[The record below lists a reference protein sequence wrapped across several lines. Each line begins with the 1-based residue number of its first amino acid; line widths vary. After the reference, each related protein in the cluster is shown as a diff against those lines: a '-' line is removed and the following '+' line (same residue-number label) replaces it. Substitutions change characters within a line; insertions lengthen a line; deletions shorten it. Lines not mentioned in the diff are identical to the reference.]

1 MGRGDIKS
9 KKGKRTKGSYGK
21 VRPQNIKVD
30 ITGKKGTEKKEE
42 KKKEAEK
49 SKS

>member
-21 VRPQNIKVD
+21 VRPQKIKVD
-30 ITGKKGTEKKEE
+30 ITGKKDA
-42 KKKEAEK
+42 KKEA
-49 SKS
+49 

>member
-21 VRPQNIKVD
+21 VRPQKTKATAPKTD
-30 ITGKKGTEKKEE
+30 TKK
-42 KKKEAEK
+42 A
-49 SKS
+49 

>member
-21 VRPQNIKVD
+21 VRPQNIKID
-30 ITGKKGTEKKEE
+30 ITP
-42 KKKEAEK
+42 KKKKDAEK
-49 SKS
+49 AAS

>member
-21 VRPQNIKVD
+21 ARPQKPKTDVNKD
-30 ITGKKGTEKKEE
+30 TKK
-42 KKKEAEK
+42 A
-49 SKS
+49 

>member
-21 VRPQNIKVD
+21 ARPQKVKVD
-30 ITGKKGTEKKEE
+30 TSKKDTKK
-42 KKKEAEK
+42 A
-49 SKS
+49 